1 MKGGFRV
8 TAGQFLERPL
18 FALCYLYFFKPEL
31 LLVFSCAAFS
41 SARAPAMMLTTSLLL
56 SLHAYSNI
64 GPLIAAKGT
73 MAVHGFVHVDG
84 SLTVKVYSMRSA
96 ATRLKRSVIFKVLDW
111 RRDRQLRAGSW
122 WFLRPACH
130 LPNGPARPHATGGC
144 WLPRADARPSE

>member
-1 MKGGFRV
+1 MRV
-8 TAGQFLERPL
+8 MLANKTKRRDAPPACGVAPRLVRFDC
-18 FALCYLYFFKPEL
+18 FAYFCEIG

-84 SLTVKVYSMRSA
+84 SSTVKVYSMRSA
-96 ATRLKRSVIFKVLDW
+96 ATRLKRSVIFKVFGL
-111 RRDRQLRAGSW
+111 A
-122 WFLRPACH
+122 
-130 LPNGPARPHATGGC
+130 
-144 WLPRADARPSE
+144 PR